1 MLQIKGLL
9 AVYVYDIMRKI
20 PLLFVSPLVLY
31 PEYSCTC
38 SYILIPGLLTPLN
51 KMVAVHSIYTVYFL
65 THWPWGNF
73 AEKCVLKLVV
83 QVFWSL
89 SCYKE
94 LKHAIKPF
102 TDRTLC
108 SFLIQMQ
115 NISLRS
121 SGMCSKQNCDMVFV
135 FTSDTA
141 VLNFTFCFSCLIFFL
156 LLGI

>member
-9 AVYVYDIMRKI
+9 AVYVFDIMRKI
-20 PLLFVSPLVLY
+20 PLVFVSPLVLY

-38 SYILIPGLLTPLN
+38 IYILIPGLLTPLN
-51 KMVAVHSIYTVYFL
+51 KMVDVHSIYTVYFL
-65 THWPWGNF
+65 THLPHRNF
-73 AEKCVLKLVV
+73 AKKCVLKLVV

-94 LKHAIKPF
+94 LKLTIKPF
-102 TDRTLC
+102 TGCTLC

-115 NISLRS
+115 NISLGS
-121 SGMCSKQNCDMVFV
+121 SCTCRKQNCKMVFG
-135 FTSDTA
+135 FKSDTA
-141 VLNFTFCFSCLIFFL
+141 VLTFTFHFSCLIFFL